1 MTYENYRIED
11 EDTTGVPSEPTEGEP
26 KEKEEEEK
34 GESEGGENV

>member
-11 EDTTGVPSEPTEGEP
+11 EGTTNAPSEPTEDKPEE
-26 KEKEEEEK
+26 EKEEEK